1 MGLLSLAVK
10 NNDFRILRYLAENQS
25 FDTNSANDKG
35 QTVILLAAG
44 TGNLDTVRY
53 LVDNKADVSAKD
65 NNGNNVLM
73 YAASSGNLE
82 LVRYLANSA
91 IVDIN
96 EKNNDGKTAND
107 IAIAHNQAEI
117 AKFLSQKV

>member
-1 MGLLSLAVK
+1 MSLLSLAVK
-10 NNDFRILRYLAENQS
+10 NSDFRILRYLAENQS

-44 TGNLDTVRY
+44 NGNLDAVRY

-107 IAIAHNQAEI
+107 IAVAHNQAEI